1 MAEVKKV
8 SVNTDEEALIKKR
21 LLTQTTTARPGA
33 DPPVKKLTKKY
44 VAYVNALAEDD
55 ANGDGADAERAREAW
70 LKEIALYEF
79 NMGRYRAVA
88 SANAREMEQYASAS
102 AAVDGEV
109 RGTKDEIAE
118 LKTDLDGARLD
129 RQHKEEYEA
138 LRRLCTQFPS
148 RSDTTARLASLE
160 AEIAEL
166 ETESE
171 ATASKLDLRK
181 KQFALLLH
189 LVNELQ
195 GELAEEA
202 AEEAAVAQQQA
213 AHELEEGEMEE
224 GRWRRT
230 GKWRRARS
238 IPWRS
243 SILCFEYRRIQ
254 YKARTSVRH
263 IALMR
268 AMRA

>member
-44 VAYVNALAEDD
+44 VAYVNALAQDD
-55 ANGDGADAERAREAW
+55 GDGDGTEAERAREAW

-109 RGTKDEIAE
+109 RGTKDEIAA
-118 LKTDLDGARLD
+118 LKADLDGARLD
-129 RQHKEEYEA
+129 RQHQEEYEA
-138 LRRLCTQFPS
+138 LRRLCVQFPS
-148 RSDTTARLASLE
+148 RSNTTARLASLE

-202 AEEAAVAQQQA
+202 ATEAAEADAKA
-213 AHELEEGEMEE
+213 AEELEEGEMEE
-224 GRWRRT
+224 GEMEE
-230 GKWRRARS
+230 G
-238 IPWRS
+238 
-243 SILCFEYRRIQ
+243 EMEEDEEEG
-254 YKARTSVRH
+254 
-263 IALMR
+263 ALDPMEE
-268 AMRA
+268 